1 MNYNE
6 SAKIYTVVEIDD
18 GMGGRIVK
26 RKFEATIKCKV
37 APYTVRDVE
46 SAGVPSVH
54 SKNKLFTQN
63 KKFADEFGGIYSE
76 YLIVHNDVTYR
87 RLTVM
92 DAGKCLIIEME
103 RVFRDYPD
111 YEEEDNGD

>member
-6 SAKIYTVVEIDD
+6 SANIYTVVEIDD

-26 RKFEATIKCKV
+26 RKFEAEIKCKV
-37 APYTVRDVE
+37 APYTVRDVV
-46 SAGVPSVH
+46 SAGIPSVH

-63 KKFADEFGGIYSE
+63 KDFIEDIYSD
-76 YLIVHNDVTYR
+76 YLIVHNGVTYR

-92 DAGKCLIIEME
+92 DAGKCLIIEIE
-103 RVFRDYPD
+103 RVFR
-111 YEEEDNGD
+111 G

>member
-18 GMGGRIVK
+18 GMGGRDVK
-26 RKFEATIKCKV
+26 KKFETTIKCKV

-54 SKNKLFTQN
+54 SKNKLFTQD
-63 KKFADEFGGIYSE
+63 KDFIEDIYSE
-76 YLIVHNDVTYR
+76 YLIVYKGVTYR

-92 DAGKCLIIEME
+92 DAGKCLIIEIE
-103 RVFRDYPD
+103 RVFRS
-111 YEEEDNGD
+111 

>member
-6 SAKIYTVVEIDD
+6 SAEIYTVKEHSDD
-18 GMGGRIVK
+18 MGGIIEERVLV
-26 RKFEATIKCKV
+26 ATIKCKV

-54 SKNKLFTQN
+54 SKNKLFTQD
-63 KKFADEFGGIYSE
+63 KDFIDDIYSE
-76 YLIVHNDVTYR
+76 YLIVYKGVTYR

-103 RVFRDYPD
+103 RVFR
-111 YEEEDNGD
+111 G

>member
-18 GMGGRIVK
+18 GMGGRIIK
-26 RKFEATIKCKV
+26 RKFEAEIKCKV

-63 KKFADEFGGIYSE
+63 KDFIEDVYSE
-76 YLIVHNDVTYR
+76 YLIVYKGVTYR

-92 DAGKCLIIEME
+92 DAGKCLIIEIE
-103 RVFRDYPD
+103 RVFR
-111 YEEEDNGD
+111 G

>member
-1 MNYNE
+1 MHYNE

-18 GMGGRIVK
+18 GMGGRDVK
-26 RKFEATIKCKV
+26 KKFEAEIRCKV

-63 KKFADEFGGIYSE
+63 KNFIDDVYSE
-76 YLIVHNDVTYR
+76 YLIVYKGVTYR

-92 DAGKCLIIEME
+92 DAGKCLIIEIE
-103 RVFRDYPD
+103 RVFRD
-111 YEEEDNGD
+111 

>member
-18 GMGGRIVK
+18 GMGGREV
-26 RKFEATIKCKV
+26 RKKLETEIKCKV
-37 APYTVRDVE
+37 APYTVRDVA
-46 SAGVPSVH
+46 SAGIPSVH
-54 SKNKLFTQN
+54 SKNKLFTQD
-63 KKFADEFGGIYSE
+63 KDFADEFGGIYSE
-76 YLIVHNDVTYR
+76 YLIVHNKVTYR

-103 RVFRDYPD
+103 RVFREYKD
-111 YEEEDNGD
+111 YEEEDNGY